1 MNRNTNYFL
10 FVAAIL
16 TGIGLA
22 LIFSEIAALKEL
34 PARIQIFLG
43 GTTSTELSDPPG
55 TLLTMLI
62 AFAIGLS
69 MVVTPCFLPILFA
82 FAPTLKIEDK
92 NNTENWITNLF
103 LYSLGLILVGA
114 LVGAVAGLLG
124 KQLTPLLGTLF
135 SSATQTAVVVFSLVG
150 FIVFYFGLVEF
161 GFIKP
166 IGLFRRPFHT
176 AQRKSLGKRGY
187 YRSFAVGIAMGGAL
201 GVGCPFPTYHAV
213 LLWAA
218 IIGSTLYGALLG
230 GVLALGR
237 VFPLLIFGLLVRSK
251 VSPKKMADWIANKA
265 ETVHLVNGIS
275 LVTLGSFSLAFWLAL
290 IGPKAF

>member
-10 FVAAIL
+10 FVAAIV

-82 FAPTLKIEDK
+82 FAPTLKTEDK

-135 SSATQTAVVVFSLVG
+135 
-150 FIVFYFGLVEF
+150 
-161 GFIKP
+161 
-166 IGLFRRPFHT
+166 FR
-176 AQRKSLGKRGY
+176 QRKPRLS
-187 YRSFAVGIAMGGAL
+187 SFL
-201 GVGCPFPTYHAV
+201 LSV
-213 LLWAA
+213 L
-218 IIGSTLYGALLG
+218 
-230 GVLALGR
+230 
-237 VFPLLIFGLLVRSK
+237 
-251 VSPKKMADWIANKA
+251 
-265 ETVHLVNGIS
+265 
-275 LVTLGSFSLAFWLAL
+275 
-290 IGPKAF
+290 